1 MTTMREAY
9 EQRATDLEAKYNK
22 KMTALRDD
30 LELRR
35 KTEVHE
41 VEEVCN
47 YIHVINLMNNYLFIL
62 LHYSYNCET

>member
-1 MTTMREAY
+1 MREAY

-47 YIHVINLMNNYLFIL
+47 YNTCN
-62 LHYSYNCET
+62 

>member
-62 LHYSYNCET
+62 LHYSYNYEA